1 MGIPNM
7 LFVTE
12 QTQQGPRQMNLYS
25 RMLDGQIIFLNG
37 KINAAIINKNYDRA
51 FALLFS
57 TLQLILHGQ
66 LL

>member
-37 KINAAIINKNYDRA
+37 EINAAIINKNYDRA